1 MDSQRPDYQIF
12 LTFDQKVK
20 YDKEKYGQAGS
31 FNKQGIL
38 WLNRL
43 DNKSILLNKEV
54 LIADGTATGTIYF
67 VGTYTLG
74 IRY

>member
-1 MDSQRPDYQIF
+1 MDSQIL
-12 LTFDQKVK
+12 LTFDEKVK
-20 YDKEKYGQAGS
+20 YDEEKYGQAGS

-38 WLNRL
+38 SLNSL
-43 DNKSILLNKEV
+43 DDKSILLGKEV

-74 IRY
+74 IKH